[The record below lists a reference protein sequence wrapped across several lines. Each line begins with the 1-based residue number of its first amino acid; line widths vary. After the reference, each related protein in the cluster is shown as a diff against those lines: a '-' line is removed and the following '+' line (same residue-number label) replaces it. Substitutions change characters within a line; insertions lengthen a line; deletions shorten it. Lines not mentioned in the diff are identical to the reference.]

1 MISIKDYAKAHGV
14 SYEAVR
20 QQVVRYVDKEVDG
33 FRLADHVN
41 KIGRTQYID
50 DEGAAFL
57 DERRAQNPI
66 IIQQEQR
73 DETVERLRAR
83 VDELQVRLI
92 AAQDEYRALLQDK
105 HEIEMR
111 EQALIADKQMIDEIR
126 AETAEAVARAEE
138 AEAAQKKAEEEATGA
153 RAQAERQEKA
163 AQEAKAEAD
172 RLRASSEQQEKAVR
186 DAKEEADRLR
196 EEAEL
201 LRTEVTE
208 AEKAAEEAKSRADQ
222 MERAGLLARIFRSW

>member
-73 DETVERLRAR
+73 DETIERLRAR
-83 VDELQVRLI
+83 VDELQARLI
-92 AAQDEYRALLQDK
+92 TAQDEYRALIEEK
-105 HEIEMR
+105 HKIELR
-111 EQALIADKQMIDEIR
+111 ELIEAIKEKAAQAES
-126 AETAEAVARAEE
+126 RAEE
-138 AEAAQKKAEEEATGA
+138 AETARERAEEEA
-153 RAQAERQEKA
+153 EKA
-163 AQEAKAEAD
+163 RVQA
-172 RLRASSEQQEKAVR
+172 EQQEKVAQEAR
-186 DAKEEADRLR
+186 EEADRFR
-196 EEAEL
+196 AEAS
-201 LRTEVTE
+201 E
-208 AEKAAEEAKSRADQ
+208 AEKAAEEAKGRASR
-222 MERAGLLARIFRSW
+222 MENAGLLARIFRSW

>member
-1 MISIKDYAKAHGV
+1 MISIKDYAKSHGI

-20 QQVVRYVDKEVDG
+20 QQVSRYAGREIDG
-33 FRLADHVN
+33 FCLADHITKVD
-41 KIGRTQYID
+41 RTQYID

-57 DERRAQNPI
+57 DARRAKNPVI
-66 IIQQEQR
+66 VQQEER
-73 DETVERLRAR
+73 DETIERLRAQ
-83 VDELQVRLI
+83 VGELQARLI
-92 AAQDEYRALLQDK
+92 AEQDRYIKLIDEK
-105 HEIEMR
+105 HAIEMR
-111 EQALIADKQMIDEIR
+111 EQALLADKQMIDDIR
-126 AETAEAVARAEE
+126 ADAVQAKNRAEE
-138 AEAAQKKAEEEATGA
+138 AEAARKQAEAEAAKAQEEAG
-153 RAQAERQEKA
+153 Q
-163 AQEAKAEAD
+163 
-172 RLRASSEQQEKAVR
+172 LRASSEQQEKAVR

>member
-111 EQALIADKQMIDEIR
+111 ERALLADKQMIDVLKANAAE
-126 AETAEAVARAEE
+126 AETRAQDAEKA
-138 AEAAQKKAEEEATGA
+138 KKTAEEEAA
-153 RAQAERQEKA
+153 KAKALADQQEKA
-163 AQEAKAEAD
+163 AQEAQEEVN
-172 RLRASSEQQEKAVR
+172 RLRA
-186 DAKEEADRLR
+186 
-196 EEAEL
+196 EAEA
-201 LRTEVTE
+201 
-208 AEKAAEEAKSRADQ
+208 AEKSAEEAK
-222 MERAGLLARIFRSW
+222 ERAERMESAGLVARIFRNW